1 MNWFT
6 VSGIVWS
13 MELFEFVLSELE
25 WELGCVNTSIFD
37 SGNEDGC
44 CGTEEVCAKALRGSF
59 FCLTDVVR
67 AKKNK
72 EY

>member
-1 MNWFT
+1 
-6 VSGIVWS
+6 
-13 MELFEFVLSELE
+13 
-25 WELGCVNTSIFD
+25 VNTSIFD